1 MPKCP
6 HCLCDLD
13 PIKGKPRS
21 VEQLRRFFAVLRKAY
36 FHWPEREGL
45 FQPHSMEHLRKWVL
59 CQAGHRV
66 VAKTLTLP
74 GSGNPARLKAMKEFA
89 NELLSMD
96 QRFGRWKETTLAV
109 YEAKSIAFDKLGQAE
124 FNRLNDEVEG
134 VYKAEAGLDPE
145 VLLTEESA

>member
-1 MPKCP
+1 MKCP

-13 PIKGKPRS
+13 QIKGKPRS
-21 VEQLRRFFAVLRKAY
+21 VEQLRRFYAVLRKAY

-66 VAKTLTLP
+66 VATTLILP
-74 GSGNPARLKAMKEFA
+74 GSGNPGRLAAMMEFA
-89 NELLSMD
+89 EKLLAMSH
-96 QRFGRWKETTLAV
+96 RFGRWRGTTLAV

-124 FNRLNDEVEG
+124 FNRLNDEVEA
-134 VYKAEAGLDPE
+134 VYKAEADLDAE
-145 VLLTEESA
+145 TLLTEQSA